1 MPHSNQNETY
11 DVKRSIYIDLD
22 VKIFTSIHKYSK
34 FKVGNHVRIPKYQKI
49 FC

>member
-22 VKIFTSIHKYSK
+22 VKIFTSIPNLKL
-34 FKVGNHVRIPKYQKI
+34 VIM
-49 FC
+49 